1 MTSVFIGPY
10 RQYDYLGQIS
20 RTYLQS
26 IYLAY
31 TNKKLSL
38 ISRPL
43 FIDSSLTATN
53 NIPPLDKTEDIPEN
67 LALDCI
73 IQHAPIEYLAIQK
86 YTKNIAIPIM
96 QNKISKMP
104 YNQNYQKLNSFDGVL
119 VENEQDKHLLIKS
132 NISCPIIV
140 FDESLSNKDILPHI
154 DKSYNLGEKMNGVF
168 VFGFIGAYKQNI
180 SIIQK
185 IITAFLVSFR
195 SSSDVSLIMSCRGT
209 EQDKKEIEKYYDD
222 LKKRLSITEYNNIL
236 FIFSGLD
243 IESSIASLNSFS
255 CLLSINDDHSQYL
268 YEKYA
273 VSKGISLITKHSV
286 ENIQVPP
293 VFINESY
300 DIDDTLMSI
309 STADLGQKMKDIK
322 NQQGSNKHQKIK
334 KNNSKNLGE
343 TVCHI
348 LQ

>member
-1 MTSVFIGPY
+1 V
-10 RQYDYLGQIS
+10 
-20 RTYLQS
+20 
-26 IYLAY
+26 
-31 TNKKLSL
+31 TNND
-38 ISRPL
+38 PL
-43 FIDSSLTATN
+43 F
-53 NIPPLDKTEDIPEN
+53 DKTEDTPEN
-67 LALDCI
+67 LSLDCI
-73 IQHAPIEYLAIQK
+73 IQHAPVEYLAIQK

-104 YNQNYQKLNSFDGVL
+104 YNQNYQKLNLFDNIL
-119 VENEQDKHLLIKS
+119 VENEQDKNLLIKS
-132 NISCPIIV
+132 NVSCPISV
-140 FDESLSNKDILPHI
+140 FDESLSDKDILPHVN
-154 DKSYNLGEKMNGVF
+154 KSYNLGERMNGVF

-209 EQDKKEIEKYYDD
+209 EQDKKELESYYDD
-222 LKKRLSITEYNNIL
+222 LKKRLSIIEYSNIL

-243 IESSIASLNSFS
+243 IESSVASLNSFS
-255 CLLSINDDHSQYL
+255 CLLSINDDNSQYL
-268 YEKYA
+268 YEKYIA
-273 VSKGISLITKHSV
+273 SKGISLITKHSV

-293 VFINESY
+293 VFINESH
-300 DIDDTLMSI
+300 DIDDILISI

-322 NQQGSNKHQKIK
+322 NQQGPNKHQKIK
-334 KNNSKNLGE
+334 KNNAKNLGE

>member
-10 RQYDYLGQIS
+10 RQYDYLGQAS

-26 IYLAY
+26 IYSVY
-31 TNKKLSL
+31 TNKNLSL

-43 FIDSSLTATN
+43 FIDPSILVTN
-53 NIPPLDKTEDIPEN
+53 NDPLFDKTEDTPEN
-67 LALDCI
+67 LSLDCI
-73 IQHAPIEYLAIQK
+73 IQHAPVEYLAIQK

-104 YNQNYQKLNSFDGVL
+104 YNQNYQKLNLFDNIL
-119 VENEQDKHLLIKS
+119 VENEQDKNLLIKS
-132 NISCPIIV
+132 NVSCPISV
-140 FDESLSNKDILPHI
+140 FDESLSDKDILPHVN
-154 DKSYNLGEKMNGVF
+154 KSYNLGERMNGVF

-209 EQDKKEIEKYYDD
+209 EQDKKELESYYDD
-222 LKKRLSITEYNNIL
+222 LKKRLSIIEYSNIL

-243 IESSIASLNSFS
+243 IESSVASLNSFS
-255 CLLSINDDHSQYL
+255 CLLSINDDNSQYL
-268 YEKYA
+268 YEKYIA
-273 VSKGISLITKHSV
+273 SKGISLITKHSV

-293 VFINESY
+293 VFINESH
-300 DIDDTLMSI
+300 DIDDILISI

-322 NQQGSNKHQKIK
+322 NQQGPNKHQKIK
-334 KNNSKNLGE
+334 KNNAKNLGE